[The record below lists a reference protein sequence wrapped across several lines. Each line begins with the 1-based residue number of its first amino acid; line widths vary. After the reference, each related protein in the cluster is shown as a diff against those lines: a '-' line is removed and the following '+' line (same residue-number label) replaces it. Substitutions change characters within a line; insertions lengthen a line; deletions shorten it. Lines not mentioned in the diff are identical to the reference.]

1 LWQDDGDGCS
11 ENTMSRY
18 TCLLTLGNPL
28 EDLQQTLL
36 DAIKG
41 CGYDIIYQTDDY
53 FMAREIPGNV
63 TFAKLVTIEAL
74 IDRTMATETTVRIKM
89 VIKNEELPLAL
100 ENHCKL
106 QFEVISK
113 AITSNPKL
121 QLIESVLG

>member
-1 LWQDDGDGCS
+1 
-11 ENTMSRY
+11 MSRY